1 MDRRHEELVEKLK
14 DPEFKKAYENACN
27 NYKPGILSRFF
38 GGLLVFAGNTVYG
51 RKPSYAKFKAVEV
64 IARIPYQSW
73 EWVSYMFLTA
83 MYGDEQKAIRLTHT
97 SRFGRVAQDNETM
110 HVVVMSQIAKR
121 EKQVGL
127 FRHYLIPL
135 LFSMFYYIVSA
146 ILYAVSRK
154 EALELNYVF
163 ESHAYE
169 QYSEFIEECGEEMKK
184 RTVESE
190 FLKFYGR
197 ECANEYELFCSIR
210 DDELIHR
217 NESIRRI
224 SIPRI

>member
-1 MDRRHEELVEKLK
+1 MDKRHEELVEKLK
-14 DPEFKKAYENACN
+14 DPEFKKGYENACGE
-27 NYKPGILSRFF
+27 YKVGIIPAIL
-38 GGLLVFAGNTVYG
+38 GWILVFAGDVVYG
-51 RKPSYAKFKAVEV
+51 KKPSYEKFKAVEV

-83 MYGDEQKAIRLTHT
+83 MYGNERKAINLTHT

-110 HVVVMSQIAKR
+110 HVVVMTQICKR
-121 EKQVGL
+121 EKLGGF
-127 FRHYLIPL
+127 FRHYFIPL
-135 LFSMFYYIVSA
+135 LFSFFYYLVSA
-146 ILYAVSRK
+146 LLYLVHRK
-154 EALELNYVF
+154 SALELNFLF

-169 QYSEFIEECGEEMKK
+169 QYSEFIKECGEELKK
-184 RTVESE
+184 RHIESE

-197 ECANEYELFCSIR
+197 ECKNEYELFCSIR

-224 SIPRI
+224 SVPRA

>member
-1 MDRRHEELVEKLK
+1 MNRRHEELLEKLQ
-14 DPEFKKAYENACN
+14 DPEFRAEYENECAE
-27 NYKPGILSRFF
+27 YKVGFIPKIL
-38 GGLLVFAGNTVYG
+38 GGLLVLSGNLVYG

-83 MYGDEQKAIRLTHT
+83 MYGDEQKAINLTHT

-110 HVVVMSQIAKR
+110 HVVVMTNITKR
-121 EKQVGL
+121 EGNVGI

-135 LFSMFYYIVSA
+135 LFSFFYYIVSA
-146 ILYAVSRK
+146 LLYTVHRK
-154 EALELNYVF
+154 SALELNYLF

-169 QYSEFIEECGEEMKK
+169 QYSEFIEMCGEEMKGK
-184 RTVESE
+184 KVDSP

-197 ECANEYELFCSIR
+197 KCENEYELFCSIR

-217 NESIRRI
+217 NTSIERI
-224 SIPRI
+224 KIPRA

>member
-1 MDRRHEELVEKLK
+1 MDRKHEELVEKLK
-14 DPEFKKAYENACN
+14 DSKFREEYTEK
-27 NYKPGILSRFF
+27 YKDYKVGLVPKILGSI
-38 GGLLVFAGNTVYG
+38 LVLSGNIVYG

-83 MYGDEQKAIRLTHT
+83 MYGNEERAIRLTHT
-97 SRFGRVAQDNETM
+97 SRFARVAQDNETM
-110 HVVVMSQIAKR
+110 HVVVMTQITKR
-121 EKQVGL
+121 EGQSGI

-135 LFSMFYYIVSA
+135 LFSFFYYVVSA
-146 ILYAVSRK
+146 ILYAVHRK
-154 EALELNYVF
+154 SALELNYVF
-163 ESHAYE
+163 ESHAYD
-169 QYSEFIEECGEEMKK
+169 QYSEFIEEHGEEQKGK
-184 RTVESE
+184 QVESK

-210 DDELIHR
+210 DDELIHK

-224 SIPRI
+224 SVPMA